1 MLPPHQPAHLAP
13 ALRPSS
19 SFLRLC
25 RRCPQH
31 RPFPLPA
38 ADFPHTSPPA
48 PPRFAPAG
56 AAQNIIPSSTGA
68 AKAVGVVLPH
78 LNGKL
83 TGMAF
88 RVPTLDVSVVDLTVN
103 LEVRGWGACVVG

>member
-1 MLPPHQPAHLAP
+1 MSGTRGGRGSAGEHRLRSQQMLLPADPFMPPPPPPLAP
-13 ALRPSS
+13 AP
-19 SFLRLC
+19 C
-25 RRCPQH
+25 
-31 RPFPLPA
+31 PLP
-38 ADFPHTSPPA
+38 

>member
-1 MLPPHQPAHLAP
+1 MCPVPN
-13 ALRPSS
+13 RP
-19 SFLRLC
+19 LRL
-25 RRCPQH
+25 
-31 RPFPLPA
+31 FPPSL
-38 ADFPHTSPPA
+38 TTLL
-48 PPRFAPAG
+48 AG

-103 LEVRGWGACVVG
+103 LNVSPLPRAAVPAAMAG

>member
-1 MLPPHQPAHLAP
+1 MWCNSCSPIVRSPDP
-13 ALRPSS
+13 RPVTWYHPS
-19 SFLRLC
+19 
-25 RRCPQH
+25 RC
-31 RPFPLPA
+31 
-38 ADFPHTSPPA
+38 
-48 PPRFAPAG
+48 AG

-83 TGMAF
+83 TGMSF

-103 LEVRGWGACVVG
+103 LNVRTASGFGLFG